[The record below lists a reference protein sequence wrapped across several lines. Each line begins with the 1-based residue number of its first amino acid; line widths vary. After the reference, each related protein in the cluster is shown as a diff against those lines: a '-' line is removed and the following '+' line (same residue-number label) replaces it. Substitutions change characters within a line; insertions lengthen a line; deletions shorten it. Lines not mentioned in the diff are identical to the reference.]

1 MKRTINVYEFRD
13 AVRDA
18 DRMAGWTYEGLGVL
32 FEWFEEYDEDCGT
45 ETELDV
51 IAICCEFCEAEWQDI
66 ADDYSID
73 LTDCDD
79 DDEREETVV
88 EYLQENTVY
97 VGATDSTYLYAA
109 F

>member
-1 MKRTINVYEFRD
+1 MKRTINVHEFRD
-13 AVRDA
+13 AFRDMGRG
-18 DRMAGWTYEGLGVL
+18 DQFTYGGFGVL
-32 FEWFEEYDEDCGT
+32 FEWFEQYAEDCDT